1 MTNIQNYA
9 LLDGKIVF
17 THNFTKENKEYDFRH
32 PLKGFDHVKMYLR
45 TGDKNTWHFA
55 KYPEFD
61 GVPSYGVSEE
71 HLAAQMYIVDYYRS
85 IGYTADME
93 ISTRTDEG
101 KLRRADVLV
110 VFPDGQEYVFEIQKS
125 PITNDEIRYRT
136 RDHQSMGRN
145 VVWIAVNNSS
155 LIKNDFC
162 ECTPIFMSYTC
173 NVYTTM
179 SGKINLFDD
188 IDKFVYCDI
197 GIYEAEDEYNK
208 YLLHIEM
215 VAFEIE
221 MELQRTVT
229 KRARIN
235 RIHINKIK
243 KLFYYFDINFRSL
256 NLFRDRRREDI
267 RLRELRE
274 RESRERSILQAIKD
288 DTDREINRQR
298 SIIHKLLLHPVIQHV
313 IGDAFIGKSISNQIN
328 YIIKYN
334 IDLQKYL
341 DKYETKRQNQK
352 IEQPKITQWV

>member
-17 THNFTKENKEYDFRH
+17 THNFTKENKKYDFRH
-32 PLKGFDHVKMYLR
+32 PVKGFYHVKMHLR

-110 VFPDGQEYVFEIQKS
+110 IFPDDQKYVFEIQKS
-125 PITNDEIRYRT
+125 PITNDEIKERT
-136 RDHQSMGRN
+136 RDHQSMRRN
-145 VVWIAVNNSS
+145 VVWIAVDKFN
-155 LIKNDFC
+155 LIKNDLC
-162 ECTPIFMSYTC
+162 WCTPVFHSHDRVIYDNRFDQ
-173 NVYTTM
+173 
-179 SGKINLFDD
+179 IDLFDD

-197 GIYEAEDEYNK
+197 NIYDAEKGYNS
-208 YLLHIEM
+208 YLLKLR
-215 VAFEIE
+215 AGRFAAE
-221 MELQRTVT
+221 MEQQRVVT
-229 KRARIN
+229 ERARIN
-235 RIHINKIK
+235 RIHVNKVK

-256 NLFRDRRREDI
+256 KLFRDRRRDDI
-267 RLRELRE
+267 RLRELRKQEAYE
-274 RESRERSILQAIKD
+274 RSVLQGIEDDAKRARDKERSII
-288 DTDREINRQR
+288 RR
-298 SIIHKLLLHPVIQHV
+298 LLFHPVIQRV
-313 IGDAFIGKSISNQIN
+313 IGDAFRGKSISNQIN
-328 YIIKYN
+328 YIERYN

-341 DKYETKRQNQK
+341 DKYETKKQNQK
-352 IEQPKITQWV
+352 IEQPKLAVWV